1 MMFSLSTE
9 PPFDGVLAVSEML
22 ASKQWDNGMMA
33 LMVIRQGCLKKRN
46 HKIQI

>member
-22 ASKQWDNGMMA
+22 ASKQSDDGLDGDTAIM
-33 LMVIRQGCLKKRN
+33 LKKPQILN
-46 HKIQI
+46 HK